1 MFVYNQQ
8 LWNTVRYITGCF
20 SASFFSRIAPAVC
33 VGERAWRKYPQINYT
48 FSLSD
53 YYRLKTQRLYP
64 ATEYRYVFFWK
75 NRVKT
80 EPPGPQHR
88 KGRALLP
95 PPPRAVPP
103 AAPRAEHRDV
113 SSRHLCWMLT
123 AICPCCSDTALPSF
137 SCTTGGT
144 HWNHHPHAKWVAFA
158 EKAKRTSPAWNPNP
172 RRKQK
177 PHKRKLKWRYSISL
191 PATEGEISPMPCAC
205 ALPPRTRLDNAR
217 GSALTS
223 CWDVSGAC
231 CTFTLL
237 TMYFFL
243 AIGIFHGKK
252 FSLHL
257 NCPKKNMDF
266 WWM

>member
-75 NRVKT
+75 NRVQT

-137 SCTTGGT
+137 SCTTGTTT
-144 HWNHHPHAKWVAFA
+144 HMPSEWHL
-158 EKAKRTSPAWNPNP
+158 
-172 RRKQK
+172 QK
-177 PHKRKLKWRYSISL
+177 KLNAHRLLETPIHEGSRNLTRENLSEDTISL
-191 PATEGEISPMPCAC
+191 CQQLKERFPPCHVPVPSPQGPGWITRVAQHWPLAGMCQVPAVPSPCSRCIS
-205 ALPPRTRLDNAR
+205 
-217 GSALTS
+217 S
-223 CWDVSGAC
+223 
-231 CTFTLL
+231 
-237 TMYFFL
+237 
-243 AIGIFHGKK
+243 
-252 FSLHL
+252 
-257 NCPKKNMDF
+257 
-266 WWM
+266 